1 VVHADETE
9 VRIGREKHHVRV
21 FTNTKEVVFVYAES
35 REGSVLKELLGD
47 FRGVLVS
54 DFYAAYDGIDCP
66 QQKCPVHLMRDINDD
81 LLANPFDEEFKT
93 LAQAFSS
100 LLRAMVE
107 TIDAHGLRTWYLH
120 RHKAA
125 VGKFYDDVFGRTYQS
140 EAAGKLQKR
149 LEKNRDKLFTF
160 LSHDG
165 VSWHNNNAEHA
176 IKHFAVYRRAQYGLS
191 TAESI
196 RQYLVLL
203 SIFQTCK
210 YRNLSF
216 LQFLLSK
223 ETDINRYCTVRFRGG
238 SKSILKNVVSSTTP
252 SNALVAET

>member
-1 VVHADETE
+1 VW
-9 VRIGREKHHVRV
+9 V
-21 FTNTKEVVFVYAES
+21 FTNTKEVVFAYAES

-47 FRGVLVS
+47 FQGVLVS

-66 QQKCPVHLMRDINDD
+66 QQKCLVHLMRDMNDD
-81 LLANPFDEEFKT
+81 LLANPFDEEFKG
-93 LAQAFSS
+93 LARAFSG

-107 TIDAHGLRTWYLH
+107 TIDAHGLRKWYL
-120 RHKAA
+120 RKHKAA
-125 VGKFYDDVFGRTYQS
+125 VDKFYDDVFGRAYQS
-140 EAAGKLQKR
+140 EAASKLQKR

-160 LSHDG
+160 LSYDG

-210 YRNLSF
+210 YRDISF
-216 LQFLLSK
+216 LKFLLSK
-223 ETDINRYCTVRFRGG
+223 ETDVGRCRTARLQG
-238 SKSILKNVVSSTTP
+238 SMGALKNVVSSASP
-252 SNALVAET
+252 LSALVGLV